1 MRVEKCYFCG
11 SPRYP
16 GKGILFIRN
25 DCKEFIFCRS
35 KCHKNFKKK
44 KNPRKA
50 KWTKAFRKAS
60 GKELGVD
67 PSFEFERRR
76 NEPVK
81 YDRALWE
88 NTITAMKRVE
98 EIKNKRQAK
107 YIYDRM
113 KRAKKIQDEKD
124 VKEVQRDMALI
135 RSPAAGLKRPAKE
148 MDIDDTE
155 ENTELGLAS
164 TEKLKIQ
171 PKLTKKILEEVVESD
186 HEMEEL

>member
-1 MRVEKCYFCG
+1 MR
-11 SPRYP
+11 SRSAIS
-16 GKGILFIRN
+16 GIIFIRN

-50 KWTKAFRKAS
+50 KWTKAFRKAV
-60 GKELGVD
+60 GKELAVD

-81 YDRALWE
+81 YDRALWDK
-88 NTITAMKRVE
+88 TITAMKRVE

-113 KRAKKIQDEKD
+113 RKAQKIQDQKD
-124 VKEVQRDMALI
+124 IKEVQRI
-135 RSPAAGLKRPAKE
+135 
-148 MDIDDTE
+148 
-155 ENTELGLAS
+155 
-164 TEKLKIQ
+164 
-171 PKLTKKILEEVVESD
+171 
-186 HEMEEL
+186 